1 MLKVSSFLPIAI
13 VLLAGLA
20 GGCLR
25 PLERPASAVDV
36 TAMTPPGRFD
46 QHAGSRFGP
55 GDMFDVRL
63 VGEPD
68 LSGTYR
74 VAPDGTFD
82 FPYCGR
88 LSVDGLIASEV
99 ASKLTSC
106 LRDGKFFKEP
116 QVVVLGKDVGGNRKI
131 MVLGYVQKAGPFPYV
146 DNMSVIEAI
155 ADAGGFASFAGQ
167 NQTNVIRTLPDGH
180 DQKFKVP
187 VQDIGLGKAPNF
199 LLRPGDI
206 VYVPE
211 SAF

>member
-1 MLKVSSFLPIAI
+1 MQSRQKFPRF
-13 VLLAGLA
+13 VLACLAAAPLA
-20 GGCLR
+20 ACLR
-25 PLERPASAVDV
+25 PLERPASSVETVGPAPVS
-36 TAMTPPGRFD
+36 FD

-55 GDMFDVRL
+55 GDIFEVRL
-63 VGEPD
+63 VGEAD

-88 LSVDGLIASEV
+88 MTASGLIASEV
-99 ASKLTSC
+99 ASKLVSC
-106 LRDGKFFKEP
+106 LRDGKFMKDP

-131 MVLGYVQKAGPFPYV
+131 MVLGYVNKAGPFPYV
-146 DNMSVIEAI
+146 DNMSIIEAI
-155 ADAGGFASFAGQ
+155 ADAGGFSNFAGQ
-167 NQTNVIRTLPDGH
+167 NQTSVIRPMPDGR
-180 DQKFKVP
+180 DQRFKVP
-187 VQDIGLGKAPNF
+187 VQDIGLGRVQNF